1 MNAIEISIRM
11 ETDAIKFYGEA
22 AGRTS
27 HPVGKKM
34 FLSVVEDEKRHL
46 EMLRTLFRGLDLTI
60 NNVSPMRNVKT
71 VFEELKDEMMQ
82 RVEAS
87 VDELEVFK
95 IAMNMEK
102 EGVEFYKKT
111 LTEAKTEKERML
123 FKQLIHEEEQH
134 FAIFQNTYSFM
145 SDTGNWFMW
154 DEHSIVDGGTPWA

>member
-11 ETDAIKFYGEA
+11 ETDAIKFYSEA
-22 AGRTS
+22 AGRTR
-27 HPVGKKM
+27 HAVGKKM

-46 EMLRTLFRGLDLTI
+46 EMLKTLFKGLDLTI
-60 NNVSPMRNVKT
+60 NNVSPMKNMKT
-71 VFEELKDEMMQ
+71 IFEELKDEMMQ

-102 EGVEFYKKT
+102 EGVEFYRKT
-111 LTEAKTEKERML
+111 LTAAKTEKERML
-123 FKQLIHEEEQH
+123 FERLIHEEEQH

-145 SDTGNWFMW
+145 TDTGNWFMW
-154 DEHSIVDGGTPWA
+154 DEHSMVDGGTPWA